1 MARKKGSRDKAK
13 AARHRGIGFLFWL
26 CLAAIVVAVGF
37 AAQPSLR
44 AAFAR
49 IAGRGTTPSASPAP
63 AAPQVT
69 IAPLEKEHPRATE
82 NPPAAPEPPAAHDA
96 AGAVQKQLTPAVQKP
111 SARKARLFF
120 VSVNPNG
127 RLLSKSVIRAVQA
140 SDSPLRDTLATLLK
154 GPTSSE
160 LNSGLLTMIPMEAK
174 LLGVTVRGD
183 TAYVDFSE
191 SFRFNAQGTE
201 ALDAQLRQVV
211 YAATEFPNVKKVQI
225 LIEGKK
231 VRSLGTEGVR
241 IDDSLSRA
249 SFQ

>member
-1 MARKKGSRDKAK
+1 MAGKRGSRDKSR

-26 CLAAIVVAVGF
+26 CLAVIVVVVGY

-49 IAGRGTTPSASPAP
+49 IAARGATPPSSPAP

-69 IAPLEKEHPRATE
+69 IAPLEKEHPRPPE
-82 NPPAAPEPPAAHDA
+82 NPPAAQEPPAARDA
-96 AGAVQKQLTPAVQKP
+96 TGTVEKPSTPAVQRP
-111 SARKARLFF
+111 STRKARLFF
-120 VSVNPNG
+120 VSVDPNG
-127 RLLSKSVIRAVQA
+127 KLSSKSVIRAVQA
-140 SDSPLRDTLATLLK
+140 SDSPLRDTLETLLK
-154 GPTSSE
+154 GPSSSE
-160 LNSGLLTMIPMEAK
+160 LNNGLLTMIPMEAK

-183 TAYVDFSE
+183 TAFVDFSE
-191 SFRFNAQGTE
+191 SFRFNTQGTE

-231 VRSLGTEGVR
+231 VRSLGAEGVR
-241 IDDSLSRA
+241 IDGTLSRA

>member
-1 MARKKGSRDKAK
+1 MARKKGSRDKAT

-26 CLAAIVVAVGF
+26 CLAAVVVAVGF

-49 IAGRGTTPSASPAP
+49 MTGRGTTPPASPAP

-69 IAPLEKEHPRATE
+69 IAPLEKEHPRPPE
-82 NPPAAPEPPAAHDA
+82 NPPAGQEPPAVRDA
-96 AGAVQKQLTPAVQKP
+96 TGTAEKQSTPAVQRP
-111 SARKARLFF
+111 STRKARLFF
-120 VSVNPNG
+120 VSVDPNG
-127 RLLSKSVIRAVQA
+127 RLSPKSVIRPVQA
-140 SDSPLRDTLATLLK
+140 SDSPLRDTLETLLK
-154 GPTSSE
+154 GPTAPE

-183 TAYVDFSE
+183 TAYVDFSD
-191 SFRFNAQGTE
+191 SFRYNAQGTE
-201 ALDAQLRQVV
+201 ALDAQVRQVV

-231 VRSLGTEGVR
+231 VRSLAAEGVR

>member
-1 MARKKGSRDKAK
+1 
-13 AARHRGIGFLFWL
+13 
-26 CLAAIVVAVGF
+26 
-37 AAQPSLR
+37 
-44 AAFAR
+44 
-49 IAGRGTTPSASPAP
+49 
-63 AAPQVT
+63 
-69 IAPLEKEHPRATE
+69 
-82 NPPAAPEPPAAHDA
+82 
-96 AGAVQKQLTPAVQKP
+96 VQKP

-120 VSVNPNG
+120 VAVDQSG
-127 RLLSKSVIRAVQA
+127 KLSPKSVIRSVQA
-140 SDSPLRDTLATLLK
+140 SDSPLRDSLETLLK

-160 LNSGLLTMIPMEAK
+160 LNSGLLTMIPMEAR

-183 TAYVDFSE
+183 TAFIDFSE

-201 ALDAQLRQVV
+201 ALDAQIRQVV

-225 LIEGKK
+225 LIEGRK

>member
-1 MARKKGSRDKAK
+1 MARKKGSRVKAK

-26 CLAAIVVAVGF
+26 CLAAILVAVGF

-49 IAGRGTTPSASPAP
+49 LAGSGAPPSTSSSHP
-63 AAPQVT
+63 APQVT
-69 IAPLEKEHPRATE
+69 VAPLEKERPHGTE
-82 NPPAAPEPPAAHDA
+82 NPPAAMEPAAAHDSTGTA
-96 AGAVQKQLTPAVQKP
+96 ERPSTSPVQKP

-120 VSVNPNG
+120 VSVDPNG
-127 RLLSKSVIRAVQA
+127 KLSSKSVIRSVQA
-140 SDSPLRDTLATLLK
+140 SDSPLRDTLETLLK
-154 GPTSSE
+154 GPTAPE

-183 TAYVDFSE
+183 TAYVDFSD
-191 SFRFNAQGTE
+191 SFRYNAQGTE
-201 ALDAQLRQVV
+201 ALDAQVKQVV

-231 VRSLGTEGVR
+231 VRSLGAEGVR

>member
-49 IAGRGTTPSASPAP
+49 IAARGTTPPASSAP

-69 IAPLEKEHPRATE
+69 IAPLEKEHPRPAE
-82 NPPAAPEPPAAHDA
+82 KPPVAQELPAARDATGTVEKLSTPP
-96 AGAVQKQLTPAVQKP
+96 VQRP
-111 SARKARLFF
+111 STRKARLFF
-120 VSVNPNG
+120 VSVDPNG
-127 RLLSKSVIRAVQA
+127 RLSSKSVIRSVLA
-140 SDSPLRDTLATLLK
+140 SDSPLRDTLETLLK

-174 LLGVTVRGD
+174 LLGVMVRGD

-231 VRSLGTEGVR
+231 VRSLGAEGVR
-241 IDDSLSRA
+241 IDAALSRA